1 MTTEAKTVAQEVR
14 RSSGWTIAAGV
25 LLIIAGIVALS
36 APYIAGFTLAI
47 FVGWAMIF
55 GGVAQAIYAFTHK
68 ESGPVIFKVLLA
80 ILYVFTGGYILY
92 NPGSGVVA
100 LALLLGWVLLI
111 ESVLLGIL
119 AFRARPRAGW
129 GLWLFDALVTLV
141 LAIFILANWP
151 GNSFAILAAF
161 VGVSMIF
168 SGISR
173 LIFAM
178 TVRTAIPKT
187 P

>member
-1 MTTEAKTVAQEVR
+1 MVEASVAQNIR
-14 RSSGWTIAAGV
+14 RASGWSIAAGV

-36 APYIAGFTLAI
+36 APYIAGFTVAV
-47 FVGWAMIF
+47 FVGWGMIF

-68 ESGPVIFKVLLA
+68 ESGPIVFKVLLA
-80 ILYVFTGGYILY
+80 ILYVFTGGYILF
-92 NPGSGVVA
+92 NPGAGVVA

-111 ESVLLGIL
+111 EAVLLGIL
-119 AFRARPRAGW
+119 AFRSRPRPGW
-129 GLWLFDALVTLV
+129 GLWLFDAVVTLV
-141 LAIFILANWP
+141 LALFILINWP

-178 TVRTAIPKT
+178 TVRSAVPKAA
-187 P
+187 